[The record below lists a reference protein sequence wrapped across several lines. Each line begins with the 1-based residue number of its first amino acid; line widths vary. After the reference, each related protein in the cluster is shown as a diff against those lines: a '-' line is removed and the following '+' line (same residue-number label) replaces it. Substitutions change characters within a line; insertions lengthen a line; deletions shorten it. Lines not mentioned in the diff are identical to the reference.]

1 MEEKTFSAKTRNKI
15 YNAIAWAGVVIAVV
29 GYFLDGNIKSILTWG
44 GLAFVVLAVAF
55 RFTMVKCPYCGN
67 RLTESK
73 TIPDKCPECH
83 KELK

>member
-1 MEEKTFSAKTRNKI
+1 MEEKTFSVKTRNKI
-15 YNAIAWAGVVIAVV
+15 YNAIAWAGVAIAVV
-29 GYFLDGNIKSILTWG
+29 GLALGDSIKTILTWV
-44 GLAFVVLAVAF
+44 GLAFVVLAVIY

-67 RLTESK
+67 RLMESK

>member
-15 YNAIAWAGVVIAVV
+15 YTAIAWAGVAITMA
-29 GYFLDGNIKSILTWG
+29 GYFMDGILKPILTWG
-44 GLAFVVLAVAF
+44 GLGVVVLAGVF

-83 KELK
+83 KELN